1 MCRSSIERYA
11 YEPDLFS
18 RQLKAAGYSF
28 DMKEIEKF
36 ASWFSK
42 LNTKCNLEIQSDRNN
57 DGTMSESLGLSIGFA
72 MEKPADFR
80 NFFLPVRRA
89 MR

>member
-1 MCRSSIERYA
+1 MKKSYA
-11 YEPDLFS
+11 DEPDLFS
-18 RQLKAAGYSF
+18 RQLRTIGYSF

-42 LNTKCNLEIQSDRNN
+42 LNTKCNLEIQLDRND

-72 MEKPADFR
+72 MISLQTSEI
-80 NFFLPVRRA
+80 FLPVRRA
-89 MR
+89 MQ